1 VPALAQCGAIL
12 RSQNRAATCG
22 DHLIRSRG
30 QIGNHLRLPVAKSL
44 FALDVEYVGNA
55 HPGPCLDFMIGIDE
69 TALHVPR
76 ELAPHRGLAGS
87 GHPHQKNIVPWIHQE
102 IVAAH
107 NKRAG
112 SAPAP

>member
-1 VPALAQCGAIL
+1 
-12 RSQNRAATCG
+12 
-22 DHLIRSRG
+22 
-30 QIGNHLRLPVAKSL
+30 
-44 FALDVEYVGNA
+44 
-55 HPGPCLDFMIGIDE
+55 MIGIDE

-102 IVAAH
+102 IVAAQ